1 MSSIS
6 SESKSQSEE
15 SRFSTE
21 DPFLQ
26 QRNLDLGDDAKNIC
40 NDDSSLNRAADPPSE
55 VKVIIPIDIFLILRQ
70 KVGSHDVAEGKG
82 MIAEQL
88 KHWAIVSCRNV
99 PRSTINSTEKCA
111 VARVEQQ
118 TFIFGQWHKYDGE
131 RLVVERMGYYSE
143 RHGYCIAYWIGEPK
157 KKYKSF
163 WRIANVP
170 PSCFDWK
177 PAMFKECMDL
187 WDKDDLPP
195 DKDMGWLER
204 DGITFCNIPTTY
216 DSFTLPT
223 MQGSTRDTNPP
234 TQTEMTKEQ
243 LITARNHCLVYQ
255 RSFFLN
261 NRKHTERG
269 KVAVGGQGN
278 VGSEENSS
286 GSSSEEREFEIDDA
300 KLPGG
305 QQSDSPLKSYVCG
318 LIKTEKELEHEWMLQ
333 KSSMIRGCED
343 DGHDALEDSDDKD
356 TLNSESSRVLKTD
369 SQLLF
374 DECAEEVSTEQAA
387 EEQRQADAECIE
399 SEPSYHEKKEMERRM
414 NKEIIQRRYF
424 ENVPRSAMSK
434 RNQKSLAWLESNCS

>member
-6 SESKSQSEE
+6 SESASEE

-21 DPFLQ
+21 DPPLQ
-26 QRNLDLGDDAKNIC
+26 HRTPDLGDDAKNIS
-40 NDDSSLNRAADPPSE
+40 NGDSSVNRAADPPSE
-55 VKVIIPIDIFLILRQ
+55 VKIIRPIDIFLILRQ

-88 KHWAIVSCRNV
+88 RHWAIVSCGDV
-99 PRSTINSTEKCA
+99 LPRSTINSTKKCA
-111 VARVEQQ
+111 ARVDQQ

-216 DSFTLPT
+216 DSFTLST
-223 MQGSTRDTNPP
+223 MQGSTRDTN
-234 TQTEMTKEQ
+234 TLTRTEMTKEE
-243 LITARNHCLVYQ
+243 LITARDRCLVYQ

-269 KVAVGGQGN
+269 KEAVGGQGN
-278 VGSEENSS
+278 VGSEEDSS

-318 LIKTEKELEHEWMLQ
+318 LIETENKLEHEWMLQ
-333 KSSMIRGCED
+333 KSSMIRECDD
-343 DGHDALEDSDDKD
+343 DGPDALEDSDDKD

-369 SQLLF
+369 CQLLF
-374 DECAEEVSTEQAA
+374 DECADEVSTEQAA
-387 EEQRQADAECIE
+387 EEQRLADAECIE
-399 SEPSYHEKKEMERRM
+399 SEPSYHERKEMEQRM
-414 NKEIIQRRYF
+414 NKETIQRRYF

-434 RNQKSLAWLESNCS
+434 RNQRNLAWLEKNCSF